1 MNVLQLIDTLE
12 AGGAERMAVNLANA
26 GTQHTYR
33 SFLCATRAGGPL
45 ATGLN
50 NDIPLLI
57 TYKKR
62 ISDIR
67 ALRALVGFVK
77 KHQIDIIHAHSTSI
91 YTAFLVKM
99 ILPSVKLVWHDH
111 YGWSEALDKRSTKG
125 LGLIARFMAGAV
137 ACNKKLRDWASKR
150 LGVKKSLYLPNFSVP
165 QTTGLQTEIFGIKG
179 KRIVCLANLR
189 PQKNHLEL
197 LEVFASFYK
206 NHPEYS
212 LHLVG
217 KDFKDDY
224 AQKIMTSIKALGL
237 EKAVFCYGSRP
248 DSTAILEMMD
258 IAVLL
263 STSEGLPLALLEYGM
278 AGLPTIVTDVG
289 MCSEVVADTA
299 FVVQNVQREALGY
312 LEQYH
317 QQPEL
322 KKKMGMAFRHRIQK
336 EFDAGKSAQEL
347 FTFYQSLT

>member
-26 GTQHTYR
+26 GSDSTYR
-33 SFLCATRAGGPL
+33 SFLCATRSGGAL
-45 ATGLN
+45 AT
-50 NDIPLLI
+50 DVHHDVPLLI

-62 ISDIR
+62 LTDIK

-77 KHQIDIIHAHSTSI
+77 KHHIDILHAHSTSI

-99 ILPSVKLVWHDH
+99 IIPKIKLVWHDH
-111 YGWSEALDKRSTKG
+111 YGWSDALQQRSTKG
-125 LGLIARFMAGAV
+125 LGLIAKFMSGAV
-137 ACNKKLRDWASKR
+137 ACNKRLRDWAGER
-150 LGVKKSLYLPNFSVP
+150 LGVKKTLYLPNFSVP
-165 QTTGLQTEIFGIKG
+165 QKTALQTEIYGTKG
-179 KRIVCLANLR
+179 NRIVCLANLR

-197 LEVFASFYK
+197 LEVFASFYQ

-217 KDFKDDY
+217 KDFEDEY
-224 AQKIMTSIKALGL
+224 AQQIKTLIKTLGL
-237 EKAVFCYGSRP
+237 EQAVFCYGSRP

-258 IAVLL
+258 IGLLL

-278 AGLPTIVTDVG
+278 AGLPVVVADVG
-289 MCSEVVADTA
+289 MCSEVVGDTA
-299 FVVQNVQREALGY
+299 FVVQNVQKEALAY

-317 QQPEL
+317 HNPEL
-322 KKKMGMAFRHRIQK
+322 KKNMGMAFRHRVRK
-336 EFDAGKSAQEL
+336 EFDASKSAHEL
-347 FTFYQSLT
+347 FTFYQSLA